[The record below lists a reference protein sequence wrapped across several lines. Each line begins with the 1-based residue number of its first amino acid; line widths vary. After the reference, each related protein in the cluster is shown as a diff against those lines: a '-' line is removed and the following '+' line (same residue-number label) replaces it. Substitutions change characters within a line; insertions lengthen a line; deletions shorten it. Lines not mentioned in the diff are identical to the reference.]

1 MVEDGAFAQVP
12 LAAQAPVLPQMPFGA
27 HEVCGSGVPVP
38 TNEQVPSLLGT
49 LQAWHS
55 GQLLPAVLQQKPS
68 TQLPPAH
75 CSSAEQLAPIPPP
88 LMQVREAVS
97 QKLPVAQSLL
107 VEQLVLQAPA
117 PH

>member
-1 MVEDGAFAQVP
+1 
-12 LAAQAPVLPQMPFGA
+12 MPFA
-27 HEVCGSGVPVP
+27 VQALCGSAMPVP

-49 LQAWHS
+49 LQAWQS
-55 GQLLPAVLQQKPS
+55 GQALVLQQKPS

-88 LMQVREAVS
+88 LMQVCEAVS

-117 PH
+117 PHANEPGQGVAP